1 MEIRLK
7 RQLSIAAI
15 LLAWCVI
22 FAGLMIKAGCSG
34 TVVNVGGNVTQ
45 LVADGEG
52 EVNADSAQVEQ
63 TDGGTSL
70 GNPLQT
76 AEPEAPEPQEQ
87 QPTLDE

>member
-7 RQLSIAAI
+7 RKLGIAAI
-15 LLAWCVI
+15 LLAWCLI

-63 TDGGTSL
+63 TDGGTAL
-70 GNPLQT
+70 GNPSKPT
-76 AEPEAPEPQEQ
+76 EPEAPEPPEPQA
-87 QPTLDE
+87 TSDE